1 MTPSIVCG
9 IDASP
14 QAGAALRV
22 ASALAQRMGLTLVV
36 VHAVPTPTP
45 DLLLTAPA
53 HVPVHVEQIDF
64 LGHDTGERLLTQA
77 VEAVDV
83 PLAEQRLERGRAA
96 ERLCAVAREE
106 QARLVVVGSRGDGA
120 IRTALLGSV
129 SAAVVRDAPCPVVV
143 VPPGMAGGPLDGQRI
158 VCGVNAD
165 EDQAAVSTAARLSRV
180 LGAPL
185 TLSHVLPAGAETE
198 SLVSAGALS
207 PTVDPR
213 LDAGPRHALDTVH
226 RLMANAGDLVD
237 DELHDVQLR
246 RGEPAAQ
253 ILELAASTH
262 AILLVVGNRGFGSLR
277 AGLLGSVSRD
287 LVRRGSRPIVICREE
302 PT

>member
-53 HVPVHVEQIDF
+53 HVPVPVEQIDF

-120 IRTALLGSV
+120 MRTALLGSV

-207 PTVDPR
+207 PTVGPL